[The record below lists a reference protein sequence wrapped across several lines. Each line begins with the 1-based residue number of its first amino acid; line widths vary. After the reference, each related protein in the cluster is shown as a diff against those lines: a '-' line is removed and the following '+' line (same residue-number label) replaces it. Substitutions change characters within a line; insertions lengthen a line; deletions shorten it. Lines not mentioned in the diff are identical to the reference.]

1 MPVVS
6 VTTTTQITL
15 CAETR
20 AEMEENMNKKIKV
33 SSVLIKILIFTIVVV
48 EIYPIFWMVTA
59 SFKQQS
65 EWSTNPAYALNE
77 GFYFQNYIDAWTR
90 GHMSTFFKNSLI
102 NTLVSLVFI
111 VVFSTTVGFA
121 VTKMEWKNKKRVAKY
136 FQLGIMVPV
145 ATALI
150 PLFQIYNKMGLINT
164 RLCLIISY
172 IAFGLSLS
180 IYLVTGYLRS
190 LPGEIMEAAVI
201 DGCGIYKLMWYVVV
215 PLMKNAIVT
224 VLVLQFFF
232 KWNDLLFAMT
242 FINDTGLK
250 TVQTGLLYFQN
261 EFGAKNWGAI
271 FASVSMSVLPM
282 LVLYTILNKTV
293 IEGMT
298 AGAVKG

>member
-1 MPVVS
+1 MS
-6 VTTTTQITL
+6 AQTKVTV
-15 CAETR
+15 
-20 AEMEENMNKKIKV
+20 KKKATV
-33 SSVLIKILIFTIVVV
+33 KSVLIKIFIILLCCI

-65 EWSTNPAYALNE
+65 EWAANPAYALNE

-90 GHMSTFFKNSLI
+90 GHMATFFKNSLI

-111 VVFSTTVGFA
+111 VIFATTVGFA
-121 VTKMEWKNKKRVAKY
+121 VTKMEWRLRDKAARY
-136 FQLGIMVPV
+136 FQLGIMVPI

-150 PLFQIYNKMGLINT
+150 PLFQIYNGMNLINT
-164 RLCLIISY
+164 RTSLILSY

-190 LPGEIMEAAVI
+190 LPDEIMEAAVI
-201 DGCGIYKLMWYVVV
+201 DGCGIYRLMWYVVV

-232 KWNDLLFAMT
+232 KWNDLLFSMT
-242 FINDTGLK
+242 FINDTALK

-282 LVLYTILNKTV
+282 LALYMILNKKV